1 MNDGTLHLDRPTHAD
16 LARVS
21 ALHDRLAARASAEG
35 LLDVAYRLLDSP
47 VGTLLVAATRVGLAR
62 VAFESEGHDAVLDV
76 LSRAIGPRVLRDG
89 HALDEVARELDDYFA
104 GRRRAFDLPV
114 DLRLA
119 HGFRLGVLEHLRE
132 IPYGHT
138 ESYAEVAAA
147 AGSPRAVRA
156 VGSACATN
164 PLPVVVPCHRV
175 VRSDGGMGGYL
186 GGVAAKEYL
195 LRLESAA

>member
-1 MNDGTLHLDRPTHAD
+1 MNDSRLHLDRPTDSD
-16 LARVS
+16 LARVA
-21 ALHDRLAARASAEG
+21 ALRDRLAARASADG
-35 LLDVAYRLLDSP
+35 LLDVTYRLLDSP
-47 VGTLLVAATRVGLAR
+47 VGTLLVAATPVGLAR
-62 VAFESEGHDAVLDV
+62 VAFESEGHEAVLDL
-76 LSRAIGPRVLRDG
+76 LSRAIGPRVMRDG

-104 GRRRAFDLPV
+104 GRRRAFDVPV

-119 HGFRLGVLEHLRE
+119 RGFRLGVLEHLRE

-175 VRSDGGMGGYL
+175 VRSDGGLGGYL
-186 GGVAAKEYL
+186 GGIATKEYL